1 MHTHEDEKLVD
12 IMGGRSRIEEQI
24 FDHGFVALVDLMPRL
39 VPEGKTADYAIAQA
53 ARTSYGHGT
62 KKLNEDEG
70 LIRYLMRHR
79 HTTPFEFCEVKFH
92 IRMPIFVARQWIRH
106 RTANV
111 NEYSARYSVVPDQFY
126 TPGCDAVKQQ
136 SATNKQGRGDSLPPE
151 AVESFIESCDFI
163 SSESYSKY
171 MEAINGGVAR
181 ELARIILPVNA
192 YTEWYWKCDL
202 HNIFHFLHLR
212 MDPHAQM
219 EIRVYADAMYKLIKP
234 FFPIACKAFEDY
246 RLHSVHLTA
255 LEIEAIKN
263 GQPIQTSNRREASEW
278 EAKMSVLGLVGEGS
292 TGV

>member
-126 TPGCDAVKQQ
+126 TPGGDAVKQQ

-151 AVESFIESCDFI
+151 AVESFIESCDSI

-255 LEIEAIKN
+255 LEVEAIKN

-278 EAKMSVLGLVGEGS
+278 EAKMSVLGLVGKGS

>member
-24 FDHGFVALVDLMPRL
+24 LDHGFVALVDLMPRL

-126 TPGCDAVKQQ
+126 TPGNDAVKHQ
-136 SATNKQGRGDSLPPE
+136 SATNKQGRGDSLPSE
-151 AVESFIESCDFI
+151 VIESFIESCDSI
-163 SSESYSKY
+163 SSESYTKY
-171 MEAINGGVAR
+171 MEAINSGVAR
-181 ELARIILPVNA
+181 ELARIVLPVNA

-212 MDPHAQM
+212 MDSHAQM

-246 RLHSVHLTA
+246 RLHAVHLTA
-255 LEIEAIKN
+255 LEVEAIKN
-263 GQPIQTSNRREASEW
+263 GQPIQTSNRREVSEW
-278 EAKMSVLGLVGEGS
+278 EAKMSILGLVREGS

>member
-1 MHTHEDEKLVD
+1 
-12 IMGGRSRIEEQI
+12 MGGRSRIEEQI
-24 FDHGFVALVDLMPRL
+24 LDHGFVALVDLMPRL

-126 TPGCDAVKQQ
+126 TPGNDAVKHQ
-136 SATNKQGRGDSLPPE
+136 SATNKQGRGDSLPSE
-151 AVESFIESCDFI
+151 VIESFIESCDSI
-163 SSESYSKY
+163 SSESYTKY
-171 MEAINGGVAR
+171 MEAINSGVAR
-181 ELARIILPVNA
+181 ELARIVLPVNA

-212 MDPHAQM
+212 MDSHAQM

-246 RLHSVHLTA
+246 RLHAVHLTA
-255 LEIEAIKN
+255 LEVEAIKN
-263 GQPIQTSNRREASEW
+263 GQPIQTSNRREVSEW
-278 EAKMSVLGLVGEGS
+278 EAKMSILGLVREGS